1 VDLNPQISIP
11 LPHIPALHKLN
22 TKHPNYKWK
31 ALHGTHFMQAKKKTR
46 WGRAFGMM
54 WLLLVILAFT
64 PRHLQLKICAHSVG

>member
-31 ALHGTHFMQAKKKTR
+31 ALHGTHFMQAKRKQD
-46 WGRAFGMM
+46 GEEHVA
-54 WLLLVILAFT
+54 
-64 PRHLQLKICAHSVG
+64 

>member
-31 ALHGTHFMQAKKKTR
+31 ALHGTHFMQAKKENKMGKSIWHDVATISDFSLHPKTPP
-46 WGRAFGMM
+46 
-54 WLLLVILAFT
+54 T
-64 PRHLQLKICAHSVG
+64 